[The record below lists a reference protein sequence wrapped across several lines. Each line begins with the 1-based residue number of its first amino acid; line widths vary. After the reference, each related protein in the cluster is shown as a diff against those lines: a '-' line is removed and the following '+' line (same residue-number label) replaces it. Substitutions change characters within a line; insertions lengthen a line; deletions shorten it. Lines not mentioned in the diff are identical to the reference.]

1 MIETIGIHR
10 PGTAVPTA
18 RRHIEQCRREVEAA
32 WIQIEA
38 ARDLLRRTRWLL
50 ARWAERQ
57 RAHEHG
63 ESERLK
69 ARDRS
74 EAARI
79 GMLVPSEPETLR
91 GRRAATGPRGIAQQD
106 RRKASVS
113 SRGGHSRRP
122 WASG

>member
-1 MIETIGIHR
+1 MIETIGIHQ
-10 PGTAVPTA
+10 PGTAVPSA

-38 ARDLLRRTRWLL
+38 ARDLLQRTRWLL
-50 ARWAERQ
+50 ARWAECQ
-57 RAHEHG
+57 RVHEHG

-79 GMLVPSEPETLR
+79 GMLVPSAPQTLPPR
-91 GRRAATGPRGIAQQD
+91 RDRNARHRTGSPQRRRQLSGRP
-106 RRKASVS
+106 
-113 SRGGHSRRP
+113 
-122 WASG
+122 